1 MMTTTEEIIDGEWL
15 SLSAASDLIGVH
27 PATLRAW
34 ANQGRVAS
42 QRTAG
47 GHRRFR
53 RSDLDHWAK
62 TQHEPL
68 PGIEMLIH
76 NALGRVRMTLE
87 SPSFGGMDHVE
98 MPWLDRLDADARSQ
112 HRDLGRR
119 LLTDLATAL
128 DAEAPSSATR
138 TLGADYA
145 RLSRR
150 QGLTLSE
157 AVQAFLF
164 FRDSLIDSLIQMA
177 AYAGASASPD
187 WLRLTRRLND
197 FTNTVL
203 LGLIETYQQLDSER

>member
-1 MMTTTEEIIDGEWL
+1 MMTTTEETIDGEWL

-53 RSDLDHWAK
+53 RSDLERWAK
-62 TQHEPL
+62 TQHEPS

-76 NALGRVRMTLE
+76 NALGRVRMT
-87 SPSFGGMDHVE
+87 MDHVE

-119 LLTDLATAL
+119 LLADLATAL

-203 LGLIETYQQLDSER
+203 LGLIETYQQLESEQ

>member
-1 MMTTTEEIIDGEWL
+1 MTTTIEETIDGEWL

-27 PATLRAW
+27 PATLRGW

-53 RSDLDHWAK
+53 RSDLERWAK
-62 TQHEPL
+62 TQHEPS

-76 NALGRVRMTLE
+76 NALGRVRMTL
-87 SPSFGGMDHVE
+87 DHVE

-119 LLTDLATAL
+119 LLADLATAL
-128 DAEAPSSATR
+128 DAEAPSSATH

-145 RLSRR
+145 QLSRR
-150 QGLTLSE
+150 QGLALSE

-203 LGLIETYQQLDSER
+203 LGLIETYQQLESER

>member
-1 MMTTTEEIIDGEWL
+1 MMTTTEETIDGEWL
-15 SLSAASDLIGVH
+15 SLGAASDLIGVH

-53 RSDLDHWAK
+53 RADLDHWAK
-62 TQHEPL
+62 TQREPS

-76 NALGRVRMTLE
+76 NALGRVRMT
-87 SPSFGGMDHVE
+87 MDHVE

-197 FTNTVL
+197 FTNAVL